1 MEDQTPQKEVHS
13 TFKGLYK
20 NARISVKTLDKF
32 IVGGILAMILILF
45 YGIANNGYLATY
57 DSKGGTDVPSQEFM
71 YGDLLD
77 EPEPPTREGYRFVGW
92 YMDENYFYPF
102 DFNATADGDVTLY
115 ARWEKVE

>member
-1 MEDQTPQKEVHS
+1 
-13 TFKGLYK
+13 
-20 NARISVKTLDKF
+20 
-32 IVGGILAMILILF
+32 MILILF
-45 YGIANNGYLATY
+45 YGILNNGYTATY
-57 DSKGGTDVPSQEFM
+57 NSKGGTDVPSQDFM

-102 DFNATADGDVTLY
+102 NFEATADGDVTLY